1 MMMIEKP
8 KFFDQLLEGHLAEL
22 DRVPDALEIA
32 TREAARRQARQ
43 LRQMSR
49 RDRYERSANGRTAR
63 RGARSC

>member
-1 MMMIEKP
+1 MIEKP
-8 KFFDQLLEGHLAEL
+8 KSFDQPLEDQPTEQLS

-32 TREAARRQARQ
+32 TREAGRRQARQ

-63 RGARSC
+63 RRERFC